1 MYAASKQLTKRL
13 LNICFYPESNP
24 EDEEDMLILIWC
36 QTPVFPT
43 GRLPVMRRICT
54 CSVISQMTQ
63 FTATIQRATSP
74 SWQNLLK
81 ICIFYQMHDGMWV
94 RFLDLIYG

>member
-1 MYAASKQLTKRL
+1 MSV
-13 LNICFYPESNP
+13 FHPELNP
-24 EDEEDMLILIWC
+24 EAAAYMLILIWC
-36 QTPVFPT
+36 QTPVFPS
-43 GRLPVMRRICT
+43 GRLPIMGRICT

-74 SWQNLLK
+74 SWQTLLK

-94 RFLDLIYG
+94 CF